1 MIFMNQMNQENKL
14 KIEKIII
21 FKHGIGYFLLK
32 GTMKGTGTFELEFT
46 VDEMNDIL
54 KSLFVL
60 DTSEDGFISSI
71 SYDAA
76 LEPDQLLKN
85 IMIDIPNV
93 NSFTSLITQLKG
105 AKIMI
110 TIGRQDSE
118 KKRGIIMG
126 MEEIEKIKNDI
137 QITEKLLVLLLEDT
151 GKIVKIPFSEISE
164 FDILNKDIKSDLKFF
179 LDTIISGIKKD
190 SKKII
195 INCESGGNAENERTI
210 VVSYLHESPIWKTSY
225 RLIMSKEQAEQNKC
239 LLAGYSLIENI
250 TNQDWEDIELT
261 LVAGMPVS
269 FIYDFYRPILMQR
282 PVIEPPKVLSA
293 KPTEIEEEM
302 AADEFRAYRGGGAPK
317 MKKEATKQ
325 AMEYEKAPMAPA
337 RAIMTSP
344 DTSISGGLSDDRLLD
359 KMRSATKT
367 QTKELGEL
375 FEYKISNPVTIKRKK
390 SALVPILTEGI
401 KAKKILLYN
410 KTEHDKNPNA
420 CLEIT
425 NNSALTLEHGPVSI
439 IYDDNLAGE
448 SIIPF
453 MNKDDTR
460 LLNYAIEQ
468 GVLINT
474 EQKTE
479 DKNVHKVTF
488 GGAYCYEYY
497 YTLLN
502 SSYKIKNKTEETKE
516 LYIDHPKKSD
526 YKITEK
532 PQEPEETANY
542 WRFKL
547 VLQPKSAIEFKLQ
560 ERKENYS
567 SYYIW
572 NWTKKD
578 ILNKISFYMKKQF
591 IEKELESSLKE
602 IAQLIGDINQFR
614 NRKSKLENEQNQMTS
629 EQERLRENISVLGD
643 STQEA
648 SLKEKYVNKLTL
660 QENRFEEIKA
670 EIDELEKQI
679 NKLNEE
685 IEEKLN
691 NLKSS

>member
-1 MIFMNQMNQENKL
+1 MNQENKL

-32 GTMKGTGTFELEFT
+32 GTMKGTGTFELEFN

-60 DTSEDGFISSI
+60 DTSEKGHISFI

-76 LEPDQLLKN
+76 ITPDQLLKN

-105 AKIMI
+105 AKIEI
-110 TIGRQDSE
+110 SIGRQTSE
-118 KKRGIIMG
+118 KRKGIIMG

-137 QITEKLLVLLLEDT
+137 KITDKLLVLLLEET

-164 FDILNKDIKSDLKFF
+164 FDVLNKDIKNDLKFF

-195 INCESGGNAENERTI
+195 INCESGGNDENERTI
-210 VVSYLHESPIWKTSY
+210 FVSYLHESPIWKTSY
-225 RLIMSKEQAEQNKC
+225 RLIMSKEQEEQNKC

-269 FIYDFYRPILMQR
+269 FIYDFYRPIIMER
-282 PVIEPPKVLSA
+282 PIIEPPKVLSA
-293 KPTEIEEEM
+293 KPTDIEEEM
-302 AADEFRAYRGGGAPK
+302 AFDEFKAYRGGGAPK
-317 MKKEATKQ
+317 MKKEAIGT
-325 AMEYEKAPMAPA
+325 AMEYAKAPMAPA
-337 RAIMTSP
+337 RAVMTSP
-344 DTSISGGLSDDRLLD
+344 DTTISGGLSDDMLLD
-359 KMRSATKT
+359 KMRFATKT

-390 SALVPILTEGI
+390 SALVPLLTEEI
-401 KAKKILLYN
+401 KTKKILLYN
-410 KTEHDKNPNA
+410 KNEHDKNPNA

-425 NNSALTLEHGPVSI
+425 NNSALILERGPVTI

-460 LLNYAIEQ
+460 LLNYAVEQ
-468 GVLINT
+468 AVIINT

-479 DKNVHKVTF
+479 NLNVHKVSF

-497 YTLLN
+497 YTNLN
-502 SSYKIKNKTEETKE
+502 TVYKIKNKTEEPKE
-516 LYIDHPKKSD
+516 LYIDHPKKPD
-526 YKITEK
+526 YKIIEK
-532 PQEPEETANY
+532 PEEPEETANY

-547 VLQPKSAIEFKLQ
+547 ILEPKSAIEFKLL

-578 ILNKISFYMKKQF
+578 ILNKISFYIKKQF
-591 IEKELESSLKE
+591 IEKELESNLRE
-602 IAQLIGDINQFR
+602 IAELIGDLAQFQNQ
-614 NRKSKLENEQNQMTS
+614 KSKLENEQNQMIS

-660 QENRFEEIKA
+660 QENRFEAIKA
-670 EIDELEKQI
+670 EINDLEKQI
-679 NKLNEE
+679 NKLNKE
-685 IEEKLN
+685 IEKKLY
-691 NLKSS
+691 NLKSD